1 VTLPLWN
8 LFLQELDLLEDSSTV
23 YKMVGPVLM
32 KVDLG
37 DAKDNVEKRL
47 DFIKAAM

>member
-1 VTLPLWN
+1 M
-8 LFLQELDLLEDSSTV
+8 
-23 YKMVGPVLM
+23 YKVVGPVLM

-47 DFIKAAM
+47 DFIKGAMYVPSVGRLYLSPSCSHRS